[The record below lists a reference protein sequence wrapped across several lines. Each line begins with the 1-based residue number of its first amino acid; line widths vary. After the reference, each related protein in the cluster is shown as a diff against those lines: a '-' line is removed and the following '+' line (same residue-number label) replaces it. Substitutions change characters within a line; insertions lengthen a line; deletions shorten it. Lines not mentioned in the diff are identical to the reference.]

1 MVHEKVFT
9 LKNRREVKVIY
20 KSIPNPISQKLKF
33 EYEILIR
40 EPGEKAFRIPI
51 GISHPKCW
59 KLQKATKEQGRE
71 LVLVYSGITRRHLL
85 EVEKEFNN
93 LLLIPA

>member
-40 EPGEKAFRIPI
+40 EPGEKTFRIPI
-51 GISHPKCW
+51 GISHPKYW

-71 LVLVYSGITRRHLL
+71 LVLAYSGITRRHLL